1 MIKLSPAASVL
12 LRDYAEAIWV
22 GSMVLKVLV
31 AVFAAP
37 EKTYAASVA
46 ASGKWLRLLPVVG
59 VILLALG
66 AVFLLAFRLLHPA
79 K

>member
-1 MIKLSPAASVL
+1 MMKLSPAASVL
-12 LRDYAEAIWV
+12 LRDYADAIWV

-46 ASGKWLRLLPVVG
+46 ASGKWWRLLPVVA

-66 AVFLLAFRLLHPA
+66 ALFLLAVRLTIP